1 MDDDRTTANNTPDM
15 TDRSDDKWTVT
26 LHQSINEIS
35 AEDWDRCAGQ
45 DNPLQSHD
53 LLRAME
59 ESGSAIAET
68 GWIPR
73 HLSLS
78 RNDGRVAGVMP
89 FYVKT
94 HSYGEYVFDHAWA
107 NAWARAGGDYY
118 PKGQSAIP
126 FTPVP
131 GQRLLTDPDAPLSAQ
146 LALAEGIIEAGAAME
161 LSSLHITFLSESE
174 ANMLTASGRGWIKR
188 RGMQFHWHNRQYRD
202 FDDFLD
208 TMASRKRKTMRR
220 ERRSLAEQGV
230 TFRQLSGDDLS
241 PADWDKFYAFY
252 LATIEKKWGG
262 AYLTREFFDTIHTT
276 MADRILLI
284 MAEQDGDTIA
294 GALNFIGR
302 DVLYGRNWG
311 SRVDLP
317 FLHFETCYYQAIDA
331 AIERGLAR
339 VEAGAQGLHKVQR
352 GYEPV
357 DTWSSHYLYHDGF
370 ADAIRRYTAQEAAQ
384 IDREA
389 EELRNWMPFRK
400 QDKQQEET

>member
-1 MDDDRTTANNTPDM
+1 MDDDRTPAAPAD
-15 TDRSDDKWTVT
+15 WTIT
-26 LHQSINEIS
+26 FHESMAAID
-35 AEDWDRCAGQ
+35 AAAWDRCAGA
-45 DNPLQSHD
+45 DNPLQSHA
-53 LLRAME
+53 LLAAME
-59 ESGSAIAET
+59 DSGSAIAET

-73 HLSLS
+73 HLSLTDTS
-78 RNDGRVAGVMP
+78 GRIAGVMP

-131 GQRLLTDPDAPLSAQ
+131 GQRLMVAPDAPGEAR
-146 LALAEGIIEAGAAME
+146 LALAEGLIKAGAAMD
-161 LSSLHITFLSESE
+161 LSSLHITFLESDE
-174 ANMLTASGRGWIKR
+174 AALLEQSGSGWIR
-188 RGMQFHWHNRQYRD
+188 RKGIQFHWHNRGYTG
-202 FDDFLD
+202 FDDFLA

-220 ERRSLAEQGV
+220 ERRSLADNGV
-230 TFRQLSGDDLS
+230 RFRHLSGDGLTA
-241 PADWDKFYAFY
+241 ADWDRFYDFY

-262 AYLTREFFDTIHTT
+262 AYLTRAFFEAISAT
-276 MADRILLI
+276 MAEKVLLI
-284 MAEQDGDTIA
+284 MAEKDGETIA
-294 GALNFIGR
+294 GALNFIGS
-302 DVLYGRNWG
+302 DTLYGRNWG

-331 AIERGLAR
+331 AIERGLER

-357 DTWSSHYLYHDGF
+357 TTWSSHYLYNEGF

-384 IDREA
+384 VDREA
-389 EELRNWMPFRK
+389 EELRGWMPYR
-400 QDKQQEET
+400 QEES